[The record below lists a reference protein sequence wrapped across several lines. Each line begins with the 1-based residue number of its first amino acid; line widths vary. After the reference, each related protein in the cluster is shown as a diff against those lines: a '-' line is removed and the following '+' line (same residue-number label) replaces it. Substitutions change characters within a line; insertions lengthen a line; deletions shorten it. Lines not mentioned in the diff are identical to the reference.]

1 MKTEELVESIT
12 AQFREQVEVVVSQR
26 SDFRSGHWLYDA
38 EQVVEET
45 VREVGRQ
52 LLQGLVE
59 QLRGGH
65 QGQWHE
71 DALGQRRQF
80 RDYRGL
86 KVRTRLGEIQIRRA
100 KYESS
105 QASPCGL
112 CPLDAM
118 LGLRNSCSEGLEE
131 WIALMSAEMTYAHS
145 VAMLDKMLR
154 VRLSPTKVQ
163 EVAGRWGR
171 HAAEQERQRW
181 PQECLSDR
189 VAIAIDAAFLRTSQR
204 RRKRKTSRKQH
215 FQEQWREAKIGVLY
229 GLDRRGQS
237 IDRQRRYVATLGD
250 RDAFAVALWDRIV
263 RAGADLAKVVVW
275 LGDGAAWIWSLK
287 DEILPHAV
295 EILDFVHA
303 RLHLTEVADAVHGQ
317 GKRRQKWLDQQLDRL
332 RHSRVHEVIAELLRF
347 GDKLGKPTKRTRDD
361 DPRKIVHRNI
371 GYFQTNAGR
380 MDYDHYR
387 RCGYPIASGVV
398 ESACKQ
404 LVSHRLKLTAAMSWN
419 EPQAQS
425 ILQLRALNRS
435 GQWNQFWNGTT
446 AAA

>member
-1 MKTEELVESIT
+1 MRSDELIEKIT
-12 AQFREQVEVVVSQR
+12 AQFREQVQQVVSRR
-26 SDFRSGHWLYDA
+26 SSFRTGHWLYDA
-38 EQVVEET
+38 EHVVEQT
-45 VREVGRQ
+45 VLDVGRQ
-52 LLQGLVE
+52 LLEGLVE

-71 DALGQRRQF
+71 DASGQRRQF
-80 RDYRGL
+80 KDYREL
-86 KVRTRLGEIQIRRA
+86 KVRTRLGPIGIRRA

-105 QASPCGL
+105 QASPRGL
-112 CPLDAM
+112 CPLDAK
-118 LGLRNSCSEGLEE
+118 LGLVNSCSEGLEE
-131 WIALMSAEMTYAHS
+131 LIALMSAEMTYAHS
-145 VAMLDKMLR
+145 VGMLDKMLR
-154 VRLSPTKVQ
+154 VDLSPTKVQ

-171 HAAEQERQRW
+171 QAAEDQRQRW

-204 RRKRKTSRKQH
+204 RCKRKNSRKQH

-250 RDAFAVALWDRIV
+250 RDAFAAALWDRIV
-263 RAGADLAKVVVW
+263 RAGADQAKVVVW

-287 DEILPHAV
+287 DEMLPNAV

-303 RLHLTEVADAVHGQ
+303 RLHLTEVAEAIYGQ
-317 GKRRQKWLDQQLDRL
+317 GKRRQKWLDQQLDHL
-332 RHSRVHEVIAELLRF
+332 RHSRLQEVIAELLRL

-361 DPRKIVHRNI
+361 DPRKIVDRNI

-380 MDYDHYR
+380 MDYEHYR

-419 EPQAQS
+419 ESQAES

-435 GQWNQFWNGTT
+435 GQWNQFWNPAT